1 MLTFSLSLLYFLI
14 TPVRSHAVKQLLVLN
29 ITTIEQASYHFRL
42 RLSPELKYPVN
53 LFDKLAPHNSSFPFL
68 G

>member
-1 MLTFSLSLLYFLI
+1 MAQCSLSLLYFFI
-14 TPVRSHAVKQLLVLN
+14 TPVRSHAAKQLLVLN

-42 RLSPELKYPVN
+42 RLSPELKYLVN
-53 LFDKLAPHNSSFPFL
+53 LFVKLAPHNSSFPFL